1 VDVTALDGRGF
12 GRFVVAGTYFLRKY
26 RGVLNDLNVFPVP
39 DGDTGSNM
47 YLTLRSALTE
57 VSRKHSTDLAEVA
70 AAAAHGSLLG
80 ARGNSGVILSQML
93 RGFAHNVRHRE
104 SIDTLDLALAMREAV
119 GSARAALM
127 KPVEGTIISVAS
139 AAADSAYTL
148 AQRETDFY
156 RLTTGVVR
164 AAADALE
171 RTPEQLQ
178 VLKDAGVVDS
188 GGAGFVYL
196 LEGIL
201 RFLPDSKNR
210 ATAFPRRPSRQK
222 VFTSNQVVSGNKF
235 CTEFVLE
242 DATIDQHPLRD
253 MLAERGDSLLVVGSK
268 PTLKVHI
275 HTSDPSAVKAL
286 AAGFGR
292 LTREKV
298 EDMERQH
305 NVLIVGTPVK
315 PFSVV
320 AVVSGKGF
328 ADIARELGAEV
339 AIVAKDTN
347 PSVRELVVGINSSL
361 ARRVYVLANDPNV
374 ALAAQEAAKLCDREV
389 VVVPTRDVPSGLAV
403 QLGLANADVSDLPAL
418 EPLLAAT
425 AHVGVAQAFHAGKDS
440 MLGGVSLKR
449 GSPAVTIDGKLHG
462 AATLDA
468 VVELAV
474 RELSRPGGAGLATLY
489 YGEGQ
494 KERDVRTLVAKLS
507 EAFPELDIEYY
518 YGGQRSSEYVI
529 AFER

>member
-1 VDVTALDGRGF
+1 MDVTALDGRGF

-57 VSRKHSTDLAEVA
+57 VSRKHSIDLAEVA

-104 SIDTLDLALAMREAV
+104 SIDTLDLALAMREAAS
-119 GSARAALM
+119 SARAALV
-127 KPVEGTIISVAS
+127 KPVEGTIISVAT
-139 AAADSAYTL
+139 AAADAAYTL
-148 AQRETDFY
+148 AQREPDFY
-156 RLTTGVVR
+156 RLATGVLR
-164 AAADALE
+164 AAVDALE
-171 RTPEQLQ
+171 RTPEQLP
-178 VLKDAGVVDS
+178 VLKEAGVVDA

-201 RFLPDSKNR
+201 RFLPDTKNR

-222 VFTSNQVVSGNKF
+222 VFTSSQVVAGNKF

-242 DATIDQHPLRD
+242 DATIEQHPLRD
-253 MLAERGDSLLVVGSK
+253 LLGERGDSLIVVGSK

-275 HTSDPSAVKAL
+275 HTSDPAAVKAL
-286 AAGFGR
+286 AAGYGR

-305 NVLIVGTPVK
+305 NVLIVGTSVR
-315 PFSVV
+315 PFSVL
-320 AVVSGKGF
+320 AVVSGQGF

-339 AIVAKDTN
+339 AIVAKDAN

-374 ALAAQEAAKLCDREV
+374 ALAAQEAAALSDRDV

-403 QLGLANADVSDLPAL
+403 QLRLANADGASLPAPDGL
-418 EPLLAAT
+418 MAEVARI
-425 AHVGVAQAFHAGKDS
+425 GVAQAFFAGKDS
-440 MLGGVSLKR
+440 TFGGVALKR
-449 GSPAVTIDGKLHG
+449 GAPAVTIEGKLHG
-462 AATLDA
+462 APSLEA
-468 VVELAV
+468 VVELAI
-474 RELSRPGGAGLATLY
+474 RELSRAGGGGLATLY
-489 YGEGQ
+489 YGESQ
-494 KERDVRTLVAKLS
+494 KERDVRALVAKLAES
-507 EAFPELDIEYY
+507 FGELEIEYY

>member
-57 VSRKHSTDLAEVA
+57 VSRAHSKDLAEVA

-104 SIDTLDLALAMREAV
+104 SIDTLDLAIAMREAV

-127 KPVEGTIISVAS
+127 KPVEGTIISVAA

-156 RLTTGVVR
+156 RLTSGVVR

-196 LEGIL
+196 MEGIL

-222 VFTSNQVVSGNKF
+222 VFTSNQIVSGNKF

-242 DATIDQHPLRD
+242 DATIEQHPLRD
-253 MLAERGDSLLVVGSK
+253 LLAERGDSLLVVGSK

-275 HTSDPSAVKAL
+275 HTSDPAAVQAL

-305 NVLIVGTPVK
+305 NVLIVGTPAK
-315 PFSVV
+315 PVSVV
-320 AVVSGKGF
+320 AVVSGQGF
-328 ADIARELGAEV
+328 ADIARELGADV
-339 AIVAKDTN
+339 VIVAKDAN

-374 ALAAQEAAKLCDREV
+374 ALAAKEAAALCDRDV
-389 VVVPTRDVPSGLAV
+389 VIVPTRDVPSGLAV
-403 QLGLANADVSDLPAL
+403 QLGLANVEEANLPSPEALMAD
-418 EPLLAAT
+418 AAR
-425 AHVGVAQAFHAGKDS
+425 VGVAQAFYAGKDS
-440 MLGGVSLKR
+440 TFGGVALKR
-449 GSPAVTIDGKLHG
+449 GAPAVTIDGKLHG
-462 AATLDA
+462 APTLEG

-474 RELSRPGGAGLATLY
+474 RELSRAGGGGLATLY
-489 YGEGQ
+489 YGESQ
-494 KERDVRTLVAKLS
+494 KERDVRALVAKLA
-507 EAFPELDIEYY
+507 ETFAELEIEYY

>member
-1 VDVTALDGRGF
+1 MDVTALDGRGF

-39 DGDTGSNM
+39 DGDTGTNM

-57 VSRKHSTDLAEVA
+57 VSRTRSNDLAEVA

-93 RGFAHNVRHRE
+93 RGFAHNVRHRA
-104 SIDTLDLALAMREAV
+104 SIDTLDLAIAMKEAV
-119 GSARAALM
+119 SSARAALM
-127 KPVEGTIISVAS
+127 KPVEGTIITVATV
-139 AAADSAYTL
+139 AADSAYTL

-156 RLTTGVVR
+156 RLANGVVR

-171 RTPEQLQ
+171 RTPEQLP
-178 VLKDAGVVDS
+178 VLKEAGVVDS

-201 RFLPDSKNR
+201 RFLPDSRSR

-222 VFTSNQVVSGNKF
+222 VFTSNQIVAGNKF

-242 DATIDQHPLRD
+242 DATIEQHPLRD
-253 MLAERGDSLLVVGSK
+253 LLAERGDSLLVVGSK

-275 HTSDPSAVKAL
+275 HTSDPSGVKAL
-286 AAGFGR
+286 AAAYGR

-305 NVLIVGTPVK
+305 NVLIVGAPAK
-315 PFSVV
+315 SFSVV
-320 AVVSGKGF
+320 AVVSGQGF

-339 AIVAKDTN
+339 VIVAKEAN
-347 PSVRELVVGINSSL
+347 PSVRELVVGVNSSL
-361 ARRVYVLANDPNV
+361 ARRVYLLANDPNV
-374 ALAAQEAAKLCDREV
+374 ALAANEAATLCDRDV
-389 VVVPTRDVPSGLAV
+389 VVVPTRDVPSGLAA
-403 QLGLANADVSDLPAL
+403 QLEIANANAENLPAL
-418 EPLLAAT
+418 EGLTAA
-425 AHVGVAQAFHAGKDS
+425 AARVGVAQAFYAGKDS
-440 MLGGVSLKR
+440 TFGGVMLKR
-449 GSPAVTIDGKLHG
+449 GAPAATIDGKLHG
-462 AATLDA
+462 APTLDA
-468 VVELAV
+468 VVELVV
-474 RELSRPGGAGLATLY
+474 RELSRGAAGLATLY
-489 YGEGQ
+489 YGESQ
-494 KERDVRTLVAKLS
+494 KERDVRALVAKLS
-507 EAFPELDIEYY
+507 EALGEVDIEYY

-529 AFER
+529 AFEC